1 MALCPGRDRP
11 PPPSGKCPRPPGNPI
26 STLSAPRWRTGTP
39 IKPDLASAK
48 AFAAAAG
55 IDLSASGVAFGCTWR
70 TD

>member
-1 MALCPGRDRP
+1 MPAPSWEPDFHPFGAAL
-11 PPPSGKCPRPPGNPI
+11 
-26 STLSAPRWRTGTP
+26 RTGTP